1 MLGEIILSKFD
12 DLKKQTTDKGKDLAN
27 EQVSKAQEKY
37 LGKDNK
43 NEKDNKD
50 NKDNKDKK

>member
-1 MLGEIILSKFD
+1 MSKFD